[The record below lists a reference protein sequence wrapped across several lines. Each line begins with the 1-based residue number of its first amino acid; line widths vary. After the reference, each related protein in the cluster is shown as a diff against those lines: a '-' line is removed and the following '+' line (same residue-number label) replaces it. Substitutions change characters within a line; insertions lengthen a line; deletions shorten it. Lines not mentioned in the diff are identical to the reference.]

1 MSLQQSLAAEADA
14 FLSLLSLL
22 LQKAETPAAVSPMAA
37 PPADKKA
44 KTEKVLDD
52 FSLEAGLSSSSTVL
66 LL

>member
-14 FLSLLSLL
+14 FSSLLSLL
-22 LQKAETPAAVSPMAA
+22 LQKAETPAAVPPMAA

-44 KTEKVLDD
+44 KMEKVSDD